1 MTLSLILYIYE
12 SLCMYTKAIEAI
24 NMCHLLP
31 HVVYTILRSDDII
44 APVDTFPSHV
54 TGRSNSL

>member
-1 MTLSLILYIYE
+1 
-12 SLCMYTKAIEAI
+12 MYTKAIEAI